1 MLEKQRYD
9 LIIRELEQNESISVQ
24 RLMELTHVSRSTLRR
39 DIDHLESQKM
49 LTRIHGGVI
58 RYLPSSRISD
68 KKEKTLAEKKR
79 IALAA
84 RKLLKPGDT
93 ILLGGGS
100 TVLEFARLLAD
111 ITPLYAATHDIRTA
125 CVLADFS
132 NLDLTVMGGNLLKGH
147 YSLHGYFTEYTINRI
162 HADKAFIGIGAVNLQ
177 CGYMSLS
184 SIEMQTAQSLLQ
196 AANQKIILCDHTKF
210 DGTGLASIC
219 HLHEIDLFITG
230 TEADPAQLEKLREA
244 GVEVQTV

>member
-1 MLEKQRYD
+1 MLEKQRHN
-9 LIIRELEQNESISVQ
+9 LIIRELEQHESVSVQ

-39 DIDHLESQKM
+39 DIDHLERLKK

-58 RYLPSSRISD
+58 RCLPPSQISD
-68 KKEKTLAEKKR
+68 EKKETLAEKKR

-84 RKLLKPGDT
+84 KELLNPGET

-100 TVLEFARLLAD
+100 TILEFALLLTD
-111 ITPLYAATHDIRTA
+111 ITPLYVATHDIRTA
-125 CVLADFS
+125 CALADFD

-162 HADKAFIGIGAVNLQ
+162 HADRAFIGIGAVNLQ

-196 AANQKIILCDHTKF
+196 AANQKIILCDHSKF

-219 HLHEIDLFITG
+219 QLHEIDLFITG
-230 TEADPAQLEKLREA
+230 TEADPAQLEQLRNA
-244 GVEVQTV
+244 GVEILTV